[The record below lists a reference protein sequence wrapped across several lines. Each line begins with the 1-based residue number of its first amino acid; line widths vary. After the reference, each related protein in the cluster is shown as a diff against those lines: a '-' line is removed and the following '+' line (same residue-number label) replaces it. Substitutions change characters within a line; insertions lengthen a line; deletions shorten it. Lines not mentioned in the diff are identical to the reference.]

1 MDSRMTSHDALL
13 ARWAAEIQARMPDA
27 TFAFDG
33 IVSLEHW
40 ASAPRKVLFVLRE
53 TNDFPGSDVR
63 AAIRRSAEK
72 RTGWR
77 RRFVLRRVG
86 RWAHGLLNY
95 NGEAPP
101 LAEAIAA
108 QFTAPLSV
116 AYMNLK
122 KTTGGAAINA
132 GEMEDWVKTY
142 AEHIR
147 LQIAAI
153 EPDLVVLGG
162 TYRLLRKH
170 VYPNLFRVAHRAHV
184 AHGLPF
190 INASHPAAR
199 LSNQHLYA
207 QVVDTF
213 RQAKPAWRAAG
224 VRTLG

>member
-13 ARWAAEIQARMPDA
+13 ARWAAEVQARMPDA

-122 KTTGGAAINA
+122 KTTGGAAINPV
-132 GEMEDWVKTY
+132 EMEDWVKSY
-142 AEHIR
+142 ADHIR
-147 LQIAAI
+147 QQIESVA
-153 EPDLVVLGG
+153 PDLVVLCG
-162 TYRLLRKH
+162 TYKLLRAH
-170 VYPNLFRVAHRAHV
+170 VFPNIQRVAHRAHV
-184 AHGLPF
+184 AQGLPL
-190 INASHPAAR
+190 INANHPAAR
-199 LSNQHLYA
+199 KGNQYLYSQVLDAFHHA
-207 QVVDTF
+207 Q
-213 RQAKPAWRAAG
+213 PAWQAAG
-224 VRTLG
+224 LRTLA